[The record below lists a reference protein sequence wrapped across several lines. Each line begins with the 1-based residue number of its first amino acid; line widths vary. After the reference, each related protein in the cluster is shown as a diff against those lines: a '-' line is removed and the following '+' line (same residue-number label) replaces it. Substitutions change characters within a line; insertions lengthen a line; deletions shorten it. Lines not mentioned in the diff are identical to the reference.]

1 MEIIVCAK
9 QVPDLTEADIKINP
23 DGKSINLESIPR
35 DINELDNYALEE
47 ALLMKEKYSGKVAVV
62 TVGSETSDEML
73 RICLAKGA
81 DEAVRITYKDELDGY
96 LTAKLIAAVIKNKY
110 KPDLILTGV
119 QSSDYSSAQVGGM
132 LAELLD
138 IPHATIVT
146 HAELKNNTKISNMDF
161 KREISTENLSVA
173 EFTAEVHRELEGGL
187 KEIVDIA
194 LPAVLT
200 IQSGINEP
208 RYASMIGIRR
218 AKDKEIKIL
227 TPEDLGLRLD
237 ELKLKTWIKNMS
249 IPPKGEGAE
258 IITGTVEESATKLAG
273 ILKDK
278 GALT

>member
-23 DGKSINLESIPR
+23 DGKSINLESIPL
-35 DINELDNYALEE
+35 DINEFDNYALEE
-47 ALLMKEKYSGKVAVV
+47 ALLIKEKYSGKVAVV
-62 TVGSETSDEML
+62 AVGSETSDEML

-96 LTAKLIAAVIKNKY
+96 LTAKLIATVIKNKY
-110 KPDLILTGV
+110 KPDIILTGV
-119 QSSDYSSAQVGGM
+119 QSTDCSSAQVGGM

-138 IPHATIVT
+138 IPHASIVT
-146 HAELKNNTKISNMDF
+146 HVELKNN
-161 KREISTENLSVA
+161 
-173 EFTAEVHRELEGGL
+173 TAEVHRELEGGL
-187 KEIVDIA
+187 KEIVNIT

-218 AKDKEIKIL
+218 AKDKEIKIV
-227 TPEDLGLRLD
+227 TPEDLGLPSD
-237 ELKLKTWIKNMS
+237 ESKLKTCIENMF
-249 IPPKGEGAE
+249 IPPKGRGAE
-258 IITGTVEESATKLAG
+258 IITGSVEESATKLCM

-278 GALT
+278 RVFT

>member
-23 DGKSINLESIPR
+23 DGKSINLESIPL

-47 ALLMKEKYSGKVAVV
+47 ALLIKEKYSGKVAVV

-81 DEAVRITYKDELDGY
+81 DEAVRITYTDELDGY
-96 LTAKLIAAVIKNKY
+96 LTAKLIANVIKNKY

-132 LAELLD
+132 LAELLG

-146 HAELKNNTKISNMDF
+146 HAELKNNI
-161 KREISTENLSVA
+161 
-173 EFTAEVHRELEGGL
+173 AEVHRELEGGL
-187 KEIVDIA
+187 KEVVDIA

-218 AKDKEIKIL
+218 AKDKEIKIV
-227 TPEDLGLRLD
+227 TQEELGLPSD
-237 ELKLKTWIKNMS
+237 ELKLKTHIENMS

-258 IITGTVEESATKLAG
+258 IITGTVDDSAAKLAG

>member
-9 QVPDLTEADIKINP
+9 QVPDLTEADVKINP
-23 DGKSINLESIPR
+23 DGKSINLESIPM

-96 LTAKLIAAVIKNKY
+96 LTAKLIATVIKNKY

-237 ELKLKTWIKNMS
+237 ELKLKTWIENMS